1 MEGLIN
7 AIMRDANELIKRI
20 KADITYIDTPYNNR
34 QYAYNYHLLEN
45 VARNNK
51 PILKGKT
58 KIFDWANLR
67 SDYAMKRNA
76 LEAMQDLIKN
86 IDSTHVV
93 VSYNNEGII
102 PEEDLVSLMKENSI
116 DNKVIIEKIPY
127 RKYKSKKASKSY
139 DLYEMLL
146 YIRKK
151 EMKKTTTTY

>member
-1 MEGLIN
+1 
-7 AIMRDANELIKRI
+7 
-20 KADITYIDTPYNNR
+20 
-34 QYAYNYHLLEN
+34 
-45 VARNNK
+45 
-51 PILKGKT
+51 
-58 KIFDWANLR
+58 
-67 SDYAMKRNA
+67 MKRNA

-151 EMKKTTTTY
+151 EMKNNYYLFG